1 MNASFAN
8 DDGLTRNERW
18 QFRKIAEH
26 PAIVNAVIDES
37 TDDDPPSRRKILA
50 AIAEHEGREEAHRC
64 VCPDCGATHRRRTT
78 P

>member
-1 MNASFAN
+1 MTASCAN
-8 DDGLTRNERW
+8 DGLTRNERW
-18 QFRKIAEH
+18 QFRKMADH
-26 PAIVNAVIDES
+26 PEIVERVIQES
-37 TDDDPPSRRKILA
+37 TDADPASRRKILA